1 MTILVVGG
9 AIILFNVVVPPR
21 LGLLMELAVGVM
33 LIALG
38 VLNVSGAVRA
48 PQDGEAHAHDPEH
61 HPHAPDA
68 TPLARLDRS
77 FGSARTYQL
86 VRPLVIGIVHGLAGS
101 AAVALLVLTT
111 IRQPFWAI
119 LYLLLFGIGTIA
131 GMVLITTAMAIPF
144 AYAGQRMSRTR
155 RGLQIATGVVSLV
168 FGAVLAYQI
177 GYVDGLFSASV
188 HWTPH

>member
-1 MTILVVGG
+1 
-9 AIILFNVVVPPR
+9 
-21 LGLLMELAVGVM
+21 
-33 LIALG
+33 
-38 VLNVSGAVRA
+38 
-48 PQDGEAHAHDPEH
+48 
-61 HPHAPDA
+61 
-68 TPLARLDRS
+68 
-77 FGSARTYQL
+77 
-86 VRPLVIGIVHGLAGS
+86 VHGLAGS